1 MTRTLWKTSCANGAR
16 LLRTDDNE
24 CVRDES
30 TVTGDFHQHSAPND
44 HRVRNG
50 LSTANDAMQPD
61 VQTQVTSPTV
71 VCAPEKRGILLRLR
85 DLSN

>member
-1 MTRTLWKTSCANGAR
+1 MTRTLWKTRCANGAR
-16 LLRTDDNE
+16 LLRTDDSE

-30 TVTGDFHQHSAPND
+30 AMASRFHQHGAPND
-44 HRVRNG
+44 HQVRNG

-85 DLSN
+85 DLIN

>member
-1 MTRTLWKTSCANGAR
+1 MTRTLWKTRCANGAR
-16 LLRTDDNE
+16 LLRTDDSE
-24 CVRDES
+24 CVRDEP
-30 TVTGDFHQHSAPND
+30 TMAGGFHRHSAPND

-61 VQTQVTSPTV
+61 TQKQVTSPTV

-85 DLSN
+85 DLIN